1 MESVKEMV
9 AEISEQ
15 FRRRDLH
22 VKQLKDGIVNYPH
35 NNREYG
41 DYINFREAVKWAIR
55 ELEI

>member
-35 NNREYG
+35 NDRYE
-41 DYINFREAVKWAIR
+41 DYIGFREAVKWAIR